1 MITILLSLLALV
13 ASLFILGLFLF
24 FVIALTKEAKHDK
37 KTNKP

>member
-24 FVIALTKEAKHDK
+24 FVITLAKEARHEK
-37 KTNKP
+37 KTHKP